1 MFNKEDLYMTFTQK
15 LQSLIERAVRNV
27 ADEVN
32 FVLPDDIQ
40 VKLERPR
47 DPKYGDWATNIA
59 MQLAKKMGL
68 APRELAEK
76 IIELVKNNE
85 LIKSASVAGPGFMNF
100 FLSSSWIKETISA
113 VLTKRDDWGKC
124 NIGNGKKVQVEFVSA
139 NPTGPLHMGHG
150 RGAAVG
156 DIIANILSFAG
167 YSVSREYYI
176 NDAGLQMELLGRS
189 VRARY
194 FAHFGKADLAPLPED
209 GYQGDYIA
217 EVATVLADEYG
228 DSLLTMDEEES
239 VKIFSK
245 KSSDYIL
252 NSLIKKD
259 LADFGVHFDVY
270 YSEKSLYENNLVYP
284 AVEILRQRGYAY
296 EQDGATW
303 FRSTEFGDDKDRVL
317 IRANGVPTYFTS
329 DIAYLKTKYDRG
341 YEKTIYVWGADHH
354 GYVPRIRSA
363 NKAMGFADDGIDVL
377 LIQMVNLVRDGV
389 PVQMSKRAGTI
400 VTLKEIVEEVGRDA
414 ARLFFVLRRCDSTVD
429 FDLEL
434 AKKASSENPVY
445 YIQYAHARIS
455 SIKRELQ
462 IRGLSM
468 PELNEID
475 LSALEDESSVA
486 LAKAI
491 SRFPD
496 EIALAA
502 REAAP
507 HKIVYYATNLAEAFH
522 AFYNSSRIIG
532 SPDSIA
538 KSRLLL
544 MEATQITLRNAMSI
558 LGISAPDRM

>member
-1 MFNKEDLYMTFTQK
+1 MTFTQR
-15 LQSLIERAVRNV
+15 LQELIEKAVRQV
-27 ADEVN
+27 ACEVN
-32 FVLPDDIQ
+32 FVLPDDIR

-47 DPKYGDWATNIA
+47 DPGHGDWATNIA

-68 APRELAEK
+68 TPRELAEK
-76 IIELVKNNE
+76 IIEIVKNDE
-85 LIKSASVAGPGFMNF
+85 LIKSASVAGPGFVNF
-100 FLSSSWIKETISA
+100 FLSSSWIGETISE
-113 VLTKRDDWGKC
+113 VLNKKGEWGKC
-124 NIGNGKKVQVEFVSA
+124 NIGRGKKVQVEFVSA

-156 DIIANILSFAG
+156 DITANILAFAG
-167 YSVSREYYI
+167 YDVSREYYI

-189 VRARY
+189 VRSKY
-194 FAHFGKADLAPLPED
+194 FAHFGKENLAPFPED
-209 GYQGDYIA
+209 GYQGDYVA
-217 EVATVLADEYG
+217 EVATILAGKYG
-228 DSLLTMDEEES
+228 DSLLHIEEQES
-239 VKIFSK
+239 IKIFSK
-245 KSSDYIL
+245 ESGDYIL
-252 NSLIKKD
+252 NSFIKKD

-270 YSEKSLYENNLVYP
+270 YSEKSLYDNNLVYP
-284 AVEILRQRGYAY
+284 TVEILRQNGYAY

-341 YEKTIYVWGADHH
+341 FERTIYVWGADHH

-363 NKAMGFADDGIDVL
+363 NKALGFAEDGIEVL

-462 IRGLSM
+462 ARGMSM
-468 PELNEID
+468 PNLEDID
-475 LSALEDESSVA
+475 LSVLEDAASTA
-486 LAKAI
+486 LAKVI
-491 SRFPD
+491 SCFPE

-522 AFYNSSRIIG
+522 TFYNASRIIG
-532 SPDSIA
+532 SPDNVA
-538 KSRLLL
+538 NSRLLL

-558 LGISAPDRM
+558 LGISAPEKM